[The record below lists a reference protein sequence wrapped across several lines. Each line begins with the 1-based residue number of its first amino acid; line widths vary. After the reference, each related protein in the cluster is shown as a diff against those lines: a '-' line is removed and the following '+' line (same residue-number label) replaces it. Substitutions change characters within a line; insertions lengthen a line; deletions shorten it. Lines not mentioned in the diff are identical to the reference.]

1 MAAVGRPIAVVD
13 VQRCTG
19 CGWCVPAC
27 PFQLLSLEVKQW
39 KKTSVL
45 ADPAACPGCRL
56 CLPRCPFGA
65 LSMQP
70 LPERAAC
77 DWPHPPPVSPDADG
91 GVLP

>member
-1 MAAVGRPIAVVD
+1 MPPGRPIAVVD
-13 VQRCTG
+13 AQRCTG
-19 CGWCVPAC
+19 CGWCVSAC

-45 ADPAACPGCRL
+45 SDPDACPGCRL

-70 LPERAAC
+70 RPDA
-77 DWPHPPPVSPDADG
+77 PPPPPVSPDADG
-91 GVLP
+91 EDLP

>member
-1 MAAVGRPIAVVD
+1 MAARGRPIAVVD
-13 VQRCTG
+13 ATRCTG

-45 ADPAACPGCRL
+45 SDPAACPGCRL

-70 LPERAAC
+70 LPDAAAR
-77 DWPHPPPVSPDADG
+77 PAPPVSPDADG